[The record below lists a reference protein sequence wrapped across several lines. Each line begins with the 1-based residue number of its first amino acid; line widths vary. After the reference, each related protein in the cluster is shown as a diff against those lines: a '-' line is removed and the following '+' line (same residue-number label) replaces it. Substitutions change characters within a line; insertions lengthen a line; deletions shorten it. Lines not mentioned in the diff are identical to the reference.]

1 MASPPAS
8 APASPK
14 TAVPGPLETPVVDPG
29 AYSRPTDAE
38 LKNSLTPEEYYVTQH
53 AGTEAP
59 FSGKFWNHKEPGIYV
74 DIATGEPLFSS
85 SDKFDSAC
93 GWPSFT
99 RPIDSDVT
107 VERQDTSHG
116 MLRTEV
122 KSRVGDSHLG
132 HVFNDGP
139 KDI

>member
-1 MASPPAS
+1 M
-8 APASPK
+8 
-14 TAVPGPLETPVVDPG
+14 
-29 AYSRPTDAE
+29 
-38 LKNSLTPEEYYVTQH
+38 KNSLTPEEYYVTQH